1 MDGGRHGGLF
11 HVRKFLL
18 GSVARAATRLA
29 ALTCLAVFASA
40 GVAAA
45 APCPTLSSVTPFAQ
59 WGDSSSYFLAP
70 GGSFEGPASSLGWT
84 LDSAGV
90 AAANEPFDVGVGS
103 NAQSL
108 TIGAG
113 GSATSAAL
121 CLDKT
126 MPYFQF
132 FARQLTPG
140 SDLRV
145 QLTIGHGNRHAW
157 AITVA
162 DLPDGSMPNWA
173 PTGRMFLVSGRL
185 PAGLS
190 FNAALRFAVPAA
202 AGSWQIDDVYVDPYR
217 SS

>member
-1 MDGGRHGGLF
+1 M
-11 HVRKFLL
+11 RKFPL
-18 GSVARAATRLA
+18 GGIARATTRLA
-29 ALTCLAVFASA
+29 ALTCLAVFATA

-45 APCPTLSSVTPFAQ
+45 APCPTQSSVTPFAQ
-59 WGDSSSYFLAP
+59 WGDTSSYFLAP
-70 GGSFEGPASSLGWT
+70 GGSFEGPASGLGWT
-84 LDSAGV
+84 LDNAGV

-113 GSATSAAL
+113 GSATSASL
-121 CLDKT
+121 CLDNT

-132 FARQLTPG
+132 FARQVTPG
-140 SDLRV
+140 SDLKV
-145 QLTIGHGNRHAW
+145 QLTVGHSNRHAW

-162 DLPDGSMPNWA
+162 DLPDGSMPTWA
-173 PTGRMFLVSGRL
+173 ATGRMVLVSGRL

-190 FNAALRFAVPAA
+190 INAALRFAVPAA
-202 AGSWQIDDVYVDPYR
+202 AGSWQIDDIYVDPYR